1 MNSTT
6 LRRFFLVRRE
16 RWSLTWKGWLVVL
29 ALLAAIVAFGIR
41 DLYAFLAIN
50 SPVQADYLVVEGWM
64 PSVAYREAAAAFRS
78 GHYKKVIAAGV
89 LHDDGEYGDERDE
102 NFGDGKLRG
111 FGVPD
116 DAIVTASSSVV
127 HRDRTYHA
135 AMAVKDWLRKQGVGA
150 TSINVV
156 TLGPHARRS
165 RLLYQIALGDDVKVG
180 VISIRDRRID
190 PDAWWKT
197 SEGARSVLT
206 EAIGYVYACV
216 FFSPERADS
225 P

>member
-1 MNSTT
+1 
-6 LRRFFLVRRE
+6 
-16 RWSLTWKGWLVVL
+16 
-29 ALLAAIVAFGIR
+29 
-41 DLYAFLAIN
+41 
-50 SPVQADYLVVEGWM
+50 M

-102 NFGDGKLRG
+102 NFGDGKLRRG
-111 FGVPD
+111 
-116 DAIVTASSSVV
+116 SRSRRC
-127 HRDRTYHA
+127 HRHGLEQRRAPRSDVSRR

-216 FFSPERADS
+216 FFSPEHADT